1 MAPQSAALFS
11 PNGPNNTLGK
21 PSPVGISET
30 VGRRA
35 VGVPLDLNQ
44 RESDDMRLILACVL
58 VLCSTVAFAQSA
70 PPPMVG
76 GKPLVQVK
84 PKGSKADPKA
94 DTKTDG
100 KGAKALPAGKSI
112 ATRLQSCQDI
122 DDQTKE
128 RLSCYDEVLKPA
140 PKPKPGAAKTVMDC
154 KFIKEEDERLTCYN
168 GFVDSMPKMPK
179 SS

>member
-1 MAPQSAALFS
+1 MRMM
-11 PNGPNNTLGK
+11 LGCA
-21 PSPVGISET
+21 I
-30 VGRRA
+30 
-35 VGVPLDLNQ
+35 
-44 RESDDMRLILACVL
+44 I
-58 VLCSTVAFAQSA
+58 LCSTAAFAQSA
-70 PPPMVG
+70 SPPMVG
-76 GKPLVQVK
+76 DKPLVQVK
-84 PKGSKADPKA
+84 PKE
-94 DTKTDG
+94 
-100 KGAKALPAGKSI
+100 GAKAAAKDNAKESAKDKKGPPTGKSV

-128 RLSCYDEVLKPA
+128 RLMCYDEVLKPA

>member
-1 MAPQSAALFS
+1 MLACAMILCSAA
-11 PNGPNNTLGK
+11 
-21 PSPVGISET
+21 V
-30 VGRRA
+30 
-35 VGVPLDLNQ
+35 
-44 RESDDMRLILACVL
+44 
-58 VLCSTVAFAQSA
+58 FAQSSA

-76 GKPLVQVK
+76 DRPLVQVK
-84 PKGSKADPKA
+84 PKDSKAGTKA
-94 DTKTDG
+94 DTKAGTKADTKADTKGDAKTDAT
-100 KGAKALPAGKSI
+100 KGAKALPSGKSI

-128 RLSCYDEVLKPA
+128 RLICYDTVIAPA

-168 GFVDSMPKMPK
+168 GFVDGMPKMPK

>member
-1 MAPQSAALFS
+1 M
-11 PNGPNNTLGK
+11 
-21 PSPVGISET
+21 
-30 VGRRA
+30 
-35 VGVPLDLNQ
+35 
-44 RESDDMRLILACVL
+44 LACAL

-70 PPPMVG
+70 PPPPAG
-76 GKPLVQVK
+76 DKPQAQVK
-84 PKGSKADPKA
+84 PKGSKAEGSKADTKA

-100 KGAKALPAGKSI
+100 KGAKTLPAGKSI

-128 RLSCYDEVLKPA
+128 RLNCYDEVLKPA

-154 KFIKEEDERLTCYN
+154 KFIKEEDERLGCYN

>member
-1 MAPQSAALFS
+1 
-11 PNGPNNTLGK
+11 
-21 PSPVGISET
+21 
-30 VGRRA
+30 
-35 VGVPLDLNQ
+35 
-44 RESDDMRLILACVL
+44 
-58 VLCSTVAFAQSA
+58 
-70 PPPMVG
+70 MVG
-76 GKPLVQVK
+76 DKPLVQVK
-84 PKGSKADPKA
+84 PKE
-94 DTKTDG
+94 
-100 KGAKALPAGKSI
+100 GAKAAAKDSAKDGTKESAKDKKGPPTGKSV

-128 RLSCYDEVLKPA
+128 RLSCYDEVLKPV

>member
-1 MAPQSAALFS
+1 M
-11 PNGPNNTLGK
+11 
-21 PSPVGISET
+21 
-30 VGRRA
+30 
-35 VGVPLDLNQ
+35 
-44 RESDDMRLILACVL
+44 LACVF
-58 VLCSTVAFAQSA
+58 VLCSAAAFAQSA

-76 GKPLVQVK
+76 DKPLVQVK
-84 PKGSKADPKA
+84 PKAAAD
-94 DTKTDG
+94 
-100 KGAKALPAGKSI
+100 KGAAKENAKDKPKGPPTGKSI

-128 RLSCYDEVLKPA
+128 RLNCYDEVLKPA

>member
-1 MAPQSAALFS
+1 
-11 PNGPNNTLGK
+11 
-21 PSPVGISET
+21 
-30 VGRRA
+30 
-35 VGVPLDLNQ
+35 
-44 RESDDMRLILACVL
+44 MRLMLACAI
-58 VLCSTVAFAQSA
+58 VLCSTAAFAQSA
-70 PPPMVG
+70 PPMVG
-76 GKPLVQVK
+76 DKPLVQVK
-84 PKGSKADPKA
+84 PKE
-94 DTKTDG
+94 
-100 KGAKALPAGKSI
+100 GAKESVKDKKGPPTGKSI

-140 PKPKPGAAKTVMDC
+140 PKPKPGAAKTVMEC

>member
-1 MAPQSAALFS
+1 
-11 PNGPNNTLGK
+11 
-21 PSPVGISET
+21 
-30 VGRRA
+30 
-35 VGVPLDLNQ
+35 
-44 RESDDMRLILACVL
+44 MRLMLACAI
-58 VLCSTVAFAQSA
+58 VLCSTAAFAQSA

-76 GKPLVQVK
+76 DKPLVQVK
-84 PKGSKADPKA
+84 PKE
-94 DTKTDG
+94 
-100 KGAKALPAGKSI
+100 GAKAAAKDSAKENVKESAKDKKGPPTGKSI

-122 DDQTKE
+122 DDLTKE
-128 RLSCYDEVLKPA
+128 RLICYDTVLPPA

>member
-1 MAPQSAALFS
+1 
-11 PNGPNNTLGK
+11 
-21 PSPVGISET
+21 
-30 VGRRA
+30 
-35 VGVPLDLNQ
+35 
-44 RESDDMRLILACVL
+44 MRLMLACAI
-58 VLCSTVAFAQSA
+58 VLCSTAAFAQSA

-76 GKPLVQVK
+76 DKPLVQVK
-84 PKGSKADPKA
+84 PKE
-94 DTKTDG
+94 
-100 KGAKALPAGKSI
+100 GAKAAAKDSAKDSTKESAKDKKGPPTGKSI

-122 DDQTKE
+122 DDLTKE
-128 RLSCYDEVLKPA
+128 RLICYDTVLPPA

>member
-1 MAPQSAALFS
+1 
-11 PNGPNNTLGK
+11 
-21 PSPVGISET
+21 
-30 VGRRA
+30 
-35 VGVPLDLNQ
+35 
-44 RESDDMRLILACVL
+44 MRSMLACAL

-76 GKPLVQVK
+76 DKPLVQIK
-84 PKGSKADPKA
+84 PKE
-94 DTKTDG
+94 
-100 KGAKALPAGKSI
+100 GAKAAAKDGAKESAKESAKDKKGPPTGKSV

-128 RLSCYDEVLKPA
+128 RLMCYDEVLKPA

>member
-1 MAPQSAALFS
+1 
-11 PNGPNNTLGK
+11 
-21 PSPVGISET
+21 
-30 VGRRA
+30 
-35 VGVPLDLNQ
+35 
-44 RESDDMRLILACVL
+44 MRLMLVCTL
-58 VLCSTVAFAQSA
+58 VLCATAAFAQSA
-70 PPPMVG
+70 PPSAD
-76 GKPLVQVK
+76 KPPVAAK
-84 PKGSKADPKA
+84 SKD
-94 DTKTDG
+94 
-100 KGAKALPAGKSI
+100 GAKAGAKEGAKEGTKESAKDKKGPPIGKSI

-128 RLSCYDEVLKPA
+128 RLNCYDEVLKPA

>member
-1 MAPQSAALFS
+1 
-11 PNGPNNTLGK
+11 
-21 PSPVGISET
+21 
-30 VGRRA
+30 
-35 VGVPLDLNQ
+35 
-44 RESDDMRLILACVL
+44 MRLMLACAI
-58 VLCSTVAFAQSA
+58 VLCSAAAFAQSA
-70 PPPMVG
+70 SPPMVG
-76 GKPLVQVK
+76 DKPLVQVK
-84 PKGSKADPKA
+84 PKE
-94 DTKTDG
+94 
-100 KGAKALPAGKSI
+100 GAKAAAKDSAKENVKESAKDKKGPPTGKSV
-112 ATRLQSCQDI
+112 ATRLQSCQEI

>member
-1 MAPQSAALFS
+1 M
-11 PNGPNNTLGK
+11 
-21 PSPVGISET
+21 
-30 VGRRA
+30 
-35 VGVPLDLNQ
+35 
-44 RESDDMRLILACVL
+44 LACAI
-58 VLCSTVAFAQSA
+58 VLCSTAAIAQSA

-76 GKPLVQVK
+76 DKPLVQVK
-84 PKGSKADPKA
+84 PKASKA

-100 KGAKALPAGKSI
+100 KGAKTLPAGKSI

-128 RLSCYDEVLKPA
+128 RLNCYDEVLKPA
-140 PKPKPGAAKTVMDC
+140 PKPKPKPGAAKTVMDC
-154 KFIKEEDERLTCYN
+154 RFIKEEDERLGCYN

>member
-1 MAPQSAALFS
+1 MRWLLVSA
-11 PNGPNNTLGK
+11 
-21 PSPVGISET
+21 
-30 VGRRA
+30 
-35 VGVPLDLNQ
+35 
-44 RESDDMRLILACVL
+44 L
-58 VLCSTVAFAQSA
+58 VLCPAAVFAQSA

-76 GKPLVQVK
+76 DKPLVQVK
-84 PKGSKADPKA
+84 PKGSKADVKA

-128 RLSCYDEVLKPA
+128 RLNCYDEVLKPA

-154 KFIKEEDERLTCYN
+154 KFIKEEDERLGCYN